1 MSRSSD
7 RDRDPA
13 AHREGVT
20 DLDHLVP
27 LWCRIPGELIVKV
40 EARSAELGLTVD
52 QFVSL
57 GIAAVLPD
65 MIAEGLRRQ
74 VYRDAAAA
82 TWPGARERQTSQP
95 RRPSDVCS

>member
-1 MSRSSD
+1 MTD
-7 RDRDPA
+7 A
-13 AHREGVT
+13 TAHREGVT

-27 LWCRIPGELIVKV
+27 LWCRIPVELIVKV

-95 RRPSDVCS
+95 RRPSEVCS